1 MITIELEVIGRTSQQ
16 TIALPVDEVLLAG
29 YTGRDRSR
37 VLEHI
42 HELEKLGVAPPPQV
56 PMVYVVSP
64 DLLSTANWISV
75 ATERTSGEA
84 EFYLMPSGD
93 DVFVGV
99 GSDHTDREHE
109 AVDVAASKRM
119 CPKVLSRGVWRYAD
133 IANHW
138 DEIELASWVMVGEER
153 LLYQRGTLA
162 DFLSFETL
170 LDQVR
175 SAGHPDLRRRVIFG
189 GTLAVPGGFVYAEH
203 FACQLYDRVL
213 DRQLTCAYA
222 VTVARG

>member
-1 MITIELEVIGRTSQQ
+1 MITIELEVVGRSSQR
-16 TIALPVDEVLLAG
+16 TIAVPVDEVLLAG
-29 YTGRDRSR
+29 YTGRDRTR

-64 DLLSTANWISV
+64 DLLSTAQTITV

-84 EFYLMPSGD
+84 EFYVVPSGD
-93 DVFVGV
+93 DLFVGV

-119 CPKVLSRGVWRYAD
+119 CPKVLSRGVWRYGDVAD
-133 IANHW
+133 HW
-138 DEIELASWVMVGEER
+138 DKIELASWATVGEER
-153 LLYQRGTLA
+153 RLYQHGTLA
-162 DFLSFETL
+162 DFLPFEVL

-175 SAGHPDLRRRVIFG
+175 GAGYPDLHRRVIFG

-203 FACQLYDRVL
+203 FASQLYDPVL
-213 DRQLTCAYA
+213 DRKLTCAYA